1 MKTKIYISRR
11 FRKGSMLA
19 FILVIGICLALLGF
33 AMLQMGFGSRMNAT
47 LQTYVINA
55 RVAADAG
62 LFQALYRMN
71 IDYKNHVL
79 PAEGTTGPINL
90 DNSNG
95 TYTYTISLKQDNV
108 NPSLRIYQ
116 IDSAGSSVRKQR
128 TVHSFCSMSSK
139 FDYALFVTNNISM
152 KGGAQ
157 VDGYDSRAGYYGVNG
172 NSGLPV
178 DIGSNTTHPSQGS
191 GGQEG
196 IVMMNDVTVVGNVAV
211 GPGVSEDDMLDVISD
226 EHANITGNKY
236 SMLEPYTWGNIDIP
250 TSFDTTLGAV
260 NYGNDTKSLGV
271 GGTLGIGQTFQC
283 NSIRLGQGAVLE
295 IYGDVQLYITGD
307 FSMITDAVLAIK
319 SHDTLGNPIQSSLT
333 LYVNGIFNST
343 NSNLLN
349 NETMLPSNFV
359 IYGPG
364 DTQRT
369 WDIGTN
375 GDFYGV
381 VYAPNV
387 DMIIRNDGDI
397 YGALASR
404 SAELKNSG
412 NLHYDLALADQGQFP
427 AGYVI
432 ERWWEEAN

>member
-1 MKTKIYISRR
+1 
-11 FRKGSMLA
+11 
-19 FILVIGICLALLGF
+19 
-33 AMLQMGFGSRMNAT
+33 
-47 LQTYVINA
+47 
-55 RVAADAG
+55 
-62 LFQALYRMN
+62 
-71 IDYKNHVL
+71 
-79 PAEGTTGPINL
+79 
-90 DNSNG
+90 
-95 TYTYTISLKQDNV
+95 
-108 NPSLRIYQ
+108 
-116 IDSAGSSVRKQR
+116 
-128 TVHSFCSMSSK
+128 
-139 FDYALFVTNNISM
+139 
-152 KGGAQ
+152 
-157 VDGYDSRAGYYGVNG
+157 
-172 NSGLPV
+172 
-178 DIGSNTTHPSQGS
+178 
-191 GGQEG
+191 
-196 IVMMNDVTVVGNVAV
+196 
-211 GPGVSEDDMLDVISD
+211 MLDVISD

-359 IYGPG
+359 IYGTG

-369 WDIGTN
+369 WDIGAN